1 MPWPM
6 FEQVARQ
13 AQHMDDMMERLDVD
27 VLAAARHRRGEAYA
41 EARSKCLYCPFARE
55 CTRWMQDAAGARG
68 PASYCP
74 NALFFEAFQRH
85 KATVEAAGDR

>member
-13 AQHMDDMMERLDVD
+13 AQHMDDMMEWLDID
-27 VLAAARHRRGEAYA
+27 VVAAARHRSGQAYA
-41 EARSKCLYCPFARE
+41 EARSNCLHCPFARE
-55 CTRWMQDAAGARG
+55 CTRWMQGAAGTHS

-85 KATVEAAGDR
+85 KATAESDGGR